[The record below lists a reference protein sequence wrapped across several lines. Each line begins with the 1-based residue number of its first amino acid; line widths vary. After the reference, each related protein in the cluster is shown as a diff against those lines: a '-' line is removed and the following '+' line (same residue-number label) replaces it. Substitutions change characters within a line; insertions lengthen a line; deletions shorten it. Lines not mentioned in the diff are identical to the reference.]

1 MTEGLVTD
9 GVVDGRDI
17 RDIRSEDVAGYDRC
31 HFFAGILGWELALQ
45 WAGWPE
51 DLPVWSASL
60 PCQPFSVAGK
70 GLGEDDERHLWPHF
84 RKLVEECRPLYIVGE
99 QVGSKAGRAW
109 FSGVQTD
116 LESLGYWTGVF
127 DLPAAGVGKDHI
139 RQRLFWLAHSGGE
152 RRQQER
158 RGALGDEAENGGAGR
173 YGGKADGDHFTVGD
187 GEDGGLADSEC
198 HEEHKEQQES
208 YAAQRGRR
216 SDRVGGRG
224 VASGLAYSEDSH
236 GRAYHEEQREAS
248 RGLGSGGG
256 GDLCGM
262 ADLHDAGHA
271 ALQFGV
277 AGKVCRREIRRR
289 SRFGLERGGATG
301 GLADAQRAE
310 RREIAQEADEFD
322 RYNEGRQE
330 AAGGHAVHR
339 KAGGPWGNA
348 VWIPCADGKARRI
361 ESGLEPL
368 APGLPRSMGRLLPEH
383 ERLAEMEGLSK
394 QNLKEAK
401 SNRRGRLSG
410 YGNAIVPE
418 LAAEFLKSYLD
429 VIGIK

>member
-1 MTEGLVTD
+1 VKVYYNDFDSFCIQWIRNLMTEGLVTD

-187 GEDGGLADSEC
+187 GEDGGLAD
-198 HEEHKEQQES
+198 
-208 YAAQRGRR
+208 
-216 SDRVGGRG
+216 
-224 VASGLAYSEDSH
+224 
-236 GRAYHEEQREAS
+236 
-248 RGLGSGGG
+248 
-256 GDLCGM
+256 
-262 ADLHDAGHA
+262 
-271 ALQFGV
+271 
-277 AGKVCRREIRRR
+277 
-289 SRFGLERGGATG
+289 
-301 GLADAQRAE
+301 AQRAE